1 MYRNISL
8 GQYIPVASLLHQLD
22 PRSKVLAALLF
33 ILAVFTASFPLEL
46 VLVYFAAFFLFL
58 LSRLHINE
66 FQSAFKPFLIIILIT
81 VIIQL
86 LFIPGRYL
94 FQFYFISISYEGIW
108 VAVSFTLRFVLL
120 LFIIRLLT
128 ATTTPVAMMD
138 GLEQMLKPLRKLGL
152 AVHELVMIMTISLRF
167 IPLLIEEAQR
177 IRNAQLCRGADFQVG
192 SLYRRLQLLFAW
204 LLPILRISMQR
215 AEDLSQAMEARAY
228 QGGENRTHLYVLQ
241 MGTNDYLCFLSMAIL
256 FGAVQFLSL

>member
-1 MYRNISL
+1 MFRNIGL
-8 GQYIPVASLLHQLD
+8 GQYIPVDSFLHQLD
-22 PRSKVLAALLF
+22 PRSKVLATLIF
-33 ILAVFTASFPLEL
+33 ILAIFAATFPLG
-46 VLVYFAAFFLFL
+46 VALVYLIALLLLF
-58 LSRLHINE
+58 LSRLQVIE
-66 FQSAFKPFLIIILIT
+66 FWPTFKPFLIIILIT
-81 VIIQL
+81 VFFQL

-94 FQFYFISISYEGIW
+94 LQFYFISISYEGLR
-108 VAVSFTLRFVLL
+108 VAVSFTLKFILL

-167 IPLLIEEAQR
+167 IPLFIEEASR

-192 SLYRRLQLLFAW
+192 SLSHRMKILFAW
-204 LLPILRISMQR
+204 LLPLLRISMQR

-228 QGGENRTHLYVLQ
+228 QGGDGRTRLNVLQ
-241 MGTNDYLCFLSMAIL
+241 LSANDYLCLLFIAVFFAAIR
-256 FGAVQFLSL
+256 FFSL

>member
-1 MYRNISL
+1 MFRNISL
-8 GQYIPVASLLHQLD
+8 GQYIPVDSLLHQLD
-22 PRSKVLAALLF
+22 PRSKILAALFF
-33 ILAVFTASFPLEL
+33 ILAVFAASFSLEL
-46 VLVYFAAFFLFL
+46 VMVYFIAFFLLL
-58 LSRLHINE
+58 LSGLHINE
-66 FQSAFKPFLIIILIT
+66 FWLAFKPFLIIILIT

-108 VAVSFTLRFVLL
+108 IAVSFTLRFILL
-120 LFIIRLLT
+120 LFIVRLLT

-138 GLEQMLKPLRKLGL
+138 GLEQMLKPLGKLGL

-167 IPLLIEEAQR
+167 IPLLIEEAHR
-177 IRNAQLCRGADFQVG
+177 VRNAQLCRGADFQVG
-192 SLYRRLQLLFAW
+192 GLSHRLQLLFAW

-228 QGGENRTHLYVLQ
+228 SGGEGRTRLNVLELRV
-241 MGTNDYLCFLSMAIL
+241 NDYIYFLFMTFV
-256 FGAVQFLSL
+256 FGVVQFFSF